1 MLDRT
6 FQNADPPSTIEVR
19 MHPARIAEL
28 LAPFLAPLSSD
39 LRSAE
44 AGSGDAPA
52 VLSPAQL
59 QSIST
64 YIDILQHWNA
74 RINLTAIRDPEDIVP
89 RHFGESL
96 FAARYLFPPTVS
108 VGTAAPGCQAGQ
120 SSAPSEAQAQ
130 PSGQE
135 PGAEQGGLDH
145 GRAGRAGQYGAGAGS
160 TSTHVSQSTR
170 GRAAHQGRVTDQE
183 EDDRALA
190 REVPPPEQAIGVAA
204 QRRKSAAHRASRG
217 SIGTPEQAAEQRKK
231 ITVADVGSGPG
242 FPGIP
247 IKLWA
252 PEISLT
258 LIESNH
264 KKATFLREIAR
275 ALTLTDINIRNVRA
289 ESLPER
295 AFDLVTLRAVERFE
309 TILSTAASLVA
320 PGGRLALLIGSAQL
334 PAARTLLPSLNW
346 SEPIPIPASRLRLLA
361 VAVRDDSTD
370 CG

>member
-1 MLDRT
+1 
-6 FQNADPPSTIEVR
+6 

-28 LAPFLAPLSSD
+28 LAPFLASPLSSD
-39 LRSAE
+39 LRSAKAKRGE
-44 AGSGDAPA
+44 DPA

-74 RINLTAIRDPEDIVP
+74 RINLTAIRDPEEIVT

-96 FAARYLFPPTVS
+96 FAARYLFPLTVS

-130 PSGQE
+130 PSGLE
-135 PGAEQGGLDH
+135 PGAKQAGLDH

-160 TSTHVSQSTR
+160 TSTHVSQSTG
-170 GRAAHQGRVTDQE
+170 GRAALQGRVRDE

-190 REVPPPEQAIGVAA
+190 REVPPPEQAIGAA
-204 QRRKSAAHRASRG
+204 AERRKSAAQGASRG
-217 SIGTPEQAAEQRKK
+217 SIGTPGQAAEQRKK

-295 AFDLVTLRAVERFE
+295 AFGLVTLRAVERFE

-334 PAARTLLPSLNW
+334 PAARTLLPFLNW
-346 SEPIPIPASRLRLLA
+346 SEPIPIPASQSRLLA
-361 VAVRDDSTD
+361 VAMRDDSTD